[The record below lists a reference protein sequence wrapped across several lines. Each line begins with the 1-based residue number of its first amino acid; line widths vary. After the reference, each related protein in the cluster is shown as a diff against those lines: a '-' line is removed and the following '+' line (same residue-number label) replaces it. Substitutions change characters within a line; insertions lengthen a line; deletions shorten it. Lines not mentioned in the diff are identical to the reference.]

1 MLSFVHLGM
10 SKEELRRFLEEKWAC
25 CDLDCSAF
33 VETCLELMWVTPFE
47 EIKMGAEN
55 FHSSRLRHTQLH
67 ARYWMSW
74 SKAIDRWSRFWIPC
88 LG

>member
-10 SKEELRRFLEEKWAC
+10 SKEDLRKFLQAVQVRLVSYGQEKWSG

-55 FHSSRLRHTQLH
+55 FHSSSTTRR
-67 ARYWMSW
+67 
-74 SKAIDRWSRFWIPC
+74 
-88 LG
+88 G

>member
-10 SKEELRRFLEEKWAC
+10 SKEDLRKFLQAGEVRLVSCGQEKWSTC

-55 FHSSRLRHTQLH
+55 FHSSSTTRR
-67 ARYWMSW
+67 
-74 SKAIDRWSRFWIPC
+74 
-88 LG
+88 G